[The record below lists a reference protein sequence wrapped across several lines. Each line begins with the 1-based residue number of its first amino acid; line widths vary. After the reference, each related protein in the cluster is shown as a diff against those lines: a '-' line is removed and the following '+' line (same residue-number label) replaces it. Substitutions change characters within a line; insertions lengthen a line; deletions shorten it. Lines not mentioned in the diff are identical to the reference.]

1 MDEREADDAAP
12 SPSALERAEEL
23 LREPTLWPVWLVVIG
38 HAVVLLAPT
47 LLMALRDRRASAAL
61 ALAIVGGAT
70 LRGFYGRLRARQG
83 LGPLHLTLL
92 VTWILAIALAVAA
105 DRWGLF

>member
-47 LLMALRDRRASAAL
+47 LLLAVRDHRASALL
-61 ALAIVGGAT
+61 ALVIVGVAT

-83 LGPLHLTLL
+83 LGPLHRTIL
-92 VTWILAIALAVAA
+92 VTWILAIALAIAA
-105 DRWGLF
+105 DRWGIF